1 MTSNKDLA
9 IEMLTKEFEKMSNLV
24 LGQLDL
30 LEEIL
35 GSDDKVH
42 RTNLAETLK
51 SNETELDNFE
61 ILLDTKIVQAIVLY
75 KPVASDLR
83 HIFAIYRMM
92 INIERI
98 GDHIIKIYKFNKDL
112 NDKYIKGK
120 STQYLVKMLQSATKM
135 VRNSILSFSNADVDS
150 AIATIQQDEE
160 IDRLNEKILKKT
172 LSKMNI
178 DKDSQAMIFD
188 FVDVR
193 SMVSAVERIGDQAT
207 NIAEAAIYAITG
219 TNMAHKDI

>member
-1 MTSNKDLA
+1 
-9 IEMLTKEFEKMSNLV
+9 MLTKEFEKMSNLV